1 MSEEKTTTG
10 WQPDAHLRG
19 LLETLVVEE
28 QKQASSS
35 EFARLYLPWTE
46 SVWTKMKRA
55 LLPIQGVPSYFEEV
69 SEAKRTELIRELE
82 ELPAAIAKKRAQREQ
97 VFARKRLKLSH
108 VMAITQAV
116 KEAQVEKGVERCIV
130 FVAPTGGGKT
140 ELKDALLAE
149 FGAAR
154 ALEATRGWRERGSYK
169 QVMRGLAAAVEMR
182 GLQRASATN
191 IESAFE
197 ERRKGYDWP
206 VIIDEAEFMGNDALF
221 AVRFLCNKTRLVP
234 VLLVTP
240 EGHADW
246 EQHFNAAYRH
256 IARRCHAQ
264 VEVRDIPA
272 EDAEQFFDANAFGN
286 ATEALELI
294 RSKAAEFGHFSLI
307 NRVAKR
313 LHGRKRASKAEV
325 EAALKSAKA
334 AMLRDGGGK

>member
-1 MSEEKTTTG
+1 MSEETTTMG

-19 LLETLVVEE
+19 LLETLVEEE
-28 QKQASSS
+28 QKQKSAS

-46 SVWTKMKRA
+46 SVWVKLKRA
-55 LLPIQGVPSYFEEV
+55 LQPDRELPSYFEEV
-69 SEAKRTELIRELE
+69 SEAKRIELIHELE
-82 ELPAAIAKKRAQREQ
+82 ELPAAIARKRAQREQ
-97 VFARKRLKLSH
+97 VFSRKRLKLSH

-149 FGAAR
+149 FTTAR

-169 QVMRGLAAAVEMR
+169 QVMRGLAAALEMR
-182 GLQRASATN
+182 GLQRASATA
-191 IESAFE
+191 IEAAFE

-272 EDAEQFFDANAFGN
+272 ADAEQFFEANAFGN

-294 RSKAAEFGHFSLI
+294 RSKAAEFGHFSLV

-313 LHGRKRASKAEV
+313 LHGRKRATKSEV
-325 EAALKSAKA
+325 ESALKSAKA
-334 AMLRDGGGK
+334 AMLRDGGGQ